1 MRPSIFTKPNLATAH
16 PFLSTN
22 ELTGKVIGAAIKV
35 HRRLGPGLLES
46 AYEACLAHEL
56 HGSGLGVVRQKA
68 VPVVYDS
75 VKLECGF
82 RADLVVE
89 NRIVVELKCKEEVH
103 PVDYA
108 QLLSHLRLLDLRVGL
123 LINFHV
129 TVLKSGI
136 TRIVNDYREEEHI
149 AETLRTAA
157 ECAEKTEI

>member
-1 MRPSIFTKPNLATAH
+1 MRPSISSKQNSPALH

-22 ELTGKVIGAAIKV
+22 ELTGKVIGAPIKV
-35 HRRLGPGLLES
+35 HRRLGPGLLKS

-56 HGSGLGVVRQKA
+56 QSLGLSVVRQKA

-89 NRIVVELKCKEEVH
+89 NRVVVELKCKEELH

-108 QLLSHLRLLDLRVGL
+108 QVLSHLRLLDLRVGL
-123 LINFHV
+123 LIKFHV
-129 TVLKSGI
+129 AVLKFGI
-136 TRIVNDYREEEHI
+136 TRIVNDYREQEEI

-157 ECAEKTEI
+157 GVAENDI